1 MGVIYVA
8 AQSGFGRDQLQC
20 LSHLSPNRTPRLP
33 ALRAHPL
40 LLRKTVLHYLHR
52 DVIRHHILRVSG
64 LPPGMGCHLGGLLR
78 SRRGSIRPRLVEQ
91 QAQLA
96 IQLPLALLA
105 RISAKHTSFSAV
117 RSAGT
122 LRLYFARWLRC
133 LILAVL
139 APLCLPPKIYPPA
152 SSAMYDSRVHG
163 TLFELYCIFSHPV
176 FLCKTLGDLTLT
188 VIPSLNQQFMRLI
201 M

>member
-1 MGVIYVA
+1 MAGISFNVFRTSVPIAHLGSPHCGHTRSFPERRCSTTSPGCYPA
-8 AQSGFGRDQLQC
+8 SHPSRFQTASG
-20 LSHLSPNRTPRLP
+20 
-33 ALRAHPL
+33 
-40 LLRKTVLHYLHR
+40 Y
-52 DVIRHHILRVSG
+52 G
-64 LPPGMGCHLGGLLR
+64 LPPGGLLR
-78 SRRGSIRPRLVEQ
+78 PRRGSIRPRLVEQ

-96 IQLPLALLA
+96 IQLPLALHA
-105 RISAKHTSFSAV
+105 GISAKHTSFSAV